1 VLDISLLTATGEV
14 VMRLSKW
21 ASRSVLAA
29 TVLVSAVL
37 VGAVVLAATDDVS
50 GKAGSKAPKAEA
62 PAKADPAAKADA
74 ARAKK
79 TLASKA
85 NSHGIPQVELINEK
99 IREGWASK
107 QLTPS
112 LPATDGEWVRRLY
125 LDLLGRIPT
134 VEECN
139 RFVSDKSPDRKL
151 QLVNKLLGDDEKA
164 IEEYARNWTAIWTNI
179 LIGRAGGGEQ
189 DRNTNR
195 PGMQQALR
203 QSFKRNMPYDQFVT
217 KLISATGVNKPG
229 EDGFNGFT
237 NFYTSKLEEN
247 GVQATAKTAQI
258 FLGLQVQCTQCHNH
272 PFNDWKQNQFWE
284 MNAFFRQTRA
294 MRKTQQGRDVSMELV
309 NNDFAGE
316 DNRPEEA
323 VLYYELRNGKMQAAY
338 PVFVDGTKVNSSG
351 YLKEVNRRG
360 ELARLVVA
368 SEYMPKE
375 IVNRLWGHFL
385 GYGFTKPIDDI
396 GPHNTP
402 THPELLE
409 SLGKEFRMH
418 SCDVKELIR
427 WITLSEAYSLSSKFS
442 PNNKKD
448 DPALGEKPMFS
459 HFYLRQMRAEELY
472 ESLLTATEAQKTGG
486 SYEEQEKVKLDWL
499 NQFTIAFG
507 TDENDESTTFNGTIP
522 QTLMMMNGDLIKKAI
537 GTDKGSFLE
546 QVAVND
552 RLSNVAKIN
561 YLFMAAL
568 SRKPAAS
575 ETDGANELMALRGGD
590 SVAALQD
597 VWWAVLNSNEFILN
611 H

>member
-1 VLDISLLTATGEV
+1 
-14 VMRLSKW
+14 MRR
-21 ASRSVLAA
+21 SRWTSIAMQGRSAWRIAA
-29 TVLVSAVL
+29 RPLR
-37 VGAVVLAATDDVS
+37 VGIAGIVVLAAMYVAAQAATNDATKPAD
-50 GKAGSKAPKAEA
+50 GDKAAKAASKADKAEA
-62 PAKADPAAKADA
+62 AKAKKSLATKA
-74 ARAKK
+74 
-79 TLASKA
+79 T
-85 NSHGIPQVELINEK
+85 SHGIPQVELINDK
-99 IREGWASK
+99 IREGWASH

-125 LDLLGRIPT
+125 LDLFGRIPT
-134 VEECN
+134 VEETN
-139 RFVSDKSPDRKL
+139 RFIVDKSPDKKL
-151 QLVNKLLGDDEKA
+151 QLVNKLLGDDEKS
-164 IEEYARNWTAIWTNI
+164 IEEYARNWTTIWTNV

-195 PGMQQALR
+195 PGLQQALR
-203 QSFKRNMPYDQFVT
+203 QSFKRNMPYDQLVT
-217 KLISATGVNKPG
+217 KLVSATGVNRPG
-229 EDGFNGFT
+229 EDKFNGFT
-237 NFYTSKLEEN
+237 NFYTAKLEEN

-294 MRKTQQGRDVSMELV
+294 VRHMGQGRDQTVELI
-309 NNDFAGE
+309 NQDFAGE
-316 DNRPEEA
+316 DNRPDEA

-338 PVFVDGTKVNSSG
+338 PVFVDGTKVKSSG
-351 YLKEVNRRG
+351 YLQEVNRRG
-360 ELARLVVA
+360 ELARLIVG
-368 SEYMPKE
+368 SEYMPKAV
-375 IVNRLWGHFL
+375 VNRLWGHFL

-409 SLGKEFRMH
+409 ALGKEFRMH
-418 SCDVKELIR
+418 SCDLKELIR
-427 WITLSEAYSLSSKFS
+427 WITLSEAYSLSSKYS

-486 SYEEQEKVKLDWL
+486 NYEEQEKIKHDWL

-507 TDENDESTTFNGTIP
+507 TDENDEATTFNGTIP

-546 QVAVND
+546 QVAVD
-552 RLSNVAKIN
+552 GRLNNAAKIN
-561 YLFMAAL
+561 FLFMAAL
-568 SRKPAAS
+568 ARKPAGS
-575 ETDGANELMALRGGD
+575 ETEGANELMALRGGD
-590 SVAALQD
+590 AVAALQD